1 MPGRGYTHYIMNGKG
16 QLIRQLRQERKWNQY
31 QLARAA
37 GISQSLVAKLEVD
50 LLPISPKVERALS
63 VAFGIPYVEFHHYL
77 MNTPTATPEATP

>member
-1 MPGRGYTHYIMNGKG
+1 MNSKG
-16 QLIRQLRQERKWNQY
+16 QLIRQLRQDRKWNQY

-63 VAFGIPYVEFHHYL
+63 VAFGIPYDQFHHYL
-77 MNTPTATPEATP
+77 MITPTPEVTL